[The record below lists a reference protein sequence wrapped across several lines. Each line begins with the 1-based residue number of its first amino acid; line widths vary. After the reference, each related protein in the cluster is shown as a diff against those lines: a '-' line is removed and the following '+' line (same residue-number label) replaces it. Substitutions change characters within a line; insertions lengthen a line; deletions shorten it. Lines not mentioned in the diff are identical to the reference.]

1 MDSLV
6 LRNSYIYRMKGREQL
21 RKKMTASEKCE

>member
-6 LRNSYIYRMKGREQL
+6 LWNSYIYRMKGREQP
-21 RKKMTASEKCE
+21 RKKMTTSEKCE